1 MEDKAVTHTSYAG
14 IDYGL
19 GTSNIDK
26 ANGIRYGVIAIN
38 SLNLDCVYDGGFDAF
53 YGDPTCPKCG
63 NKAIDIPSHSEQ
75 LPDNAGVEI
84 HCDIPASME
93 EWPSYSKHGCAD
105 FACETC
111 EHTLDSSEVYSEEM
125 LSMSYDKD
133 GYKLESCFDNT
144 ELFVTL
150 SPYYTFAQFCS
161 PCAPGAGNLDNY
173 CEDGA
178 KTYCLGH
185 DWFEDGKAPY
195 PVYSVQT
202 GELVT
207 V

>member
-1 MEDKAVTHTSYAG
+1 MKHTSYAG
-14 IDYGL
+14 IDYGN

-26 ANGIRYGVIAIN
+26 NTGIRYGVIAIN
-38 SLNLDCVYDGGFDAF
+38 SLNLDCVYDGGFDEF
-53 YGDPTCPKCG
+53 YGNPTCPECG
-63 NKAIDIPSHSEQ
+63 NPAVDTAKFQANGAHPESDDWENYSE
-75 LPDNAGVEI
+75 
-84 HCDIPASME
+84 
-93 EWPSYSKHGCAD
+93 HGCD
-105 FACETC
+105 DYACVNC
-111 EHTLDSSEVYSEEM
+111 KHFLDSSEVYSEEM

-150 SPYYTFAQFCS
+150 SPYYTFAQYCS

-202 GELVT
+202 GELLT